1 MHFLQIE
8 MQSHC
13 WKLEDAYEERLKT
26 QKDVLTPGTSPT
38 QSTPVSPAS
47 PLTVSE
53 SSYDS
58 PEVILIPS
66 SGEEDNLAEPIE
78 CILEPYITNSTSTQD
93 VSGNKALYP
102 IPDLKITQCSSGE
115 EEVEE
120 EDSVTQEKMS
130 PEPTDIP
137 QSEEEPQALEE
148 SFETVPIS
156 VICEIPSSKHVVE
169 KTAISPL
176 SPPTSPAVSS
186 PDSNMELTTAP
197 SSSPVSGQTSELTTP
212 ASPSVAEI
220 SAPVVIHMPDLV
232 SEQATTHPSATAPV
246 ASSTQFI
253 GSPSPVIPPHVSK
266 NAGTPSEILVSKPT
280 PGPKPTPALK
290 PTVIS
295 KPTQETVPTPDS
307 VSSCTLD
314 SYLQDLAQR
323 PLAGAIHE
331 PLSAAESATT
341 DKQAVAPIIPPKVDH
356 VKTPP
361 TTVAT
366 PIVQSHKGPLTQTSV
381 IVQMPDLVSPVLDHP
396 VQKKSPVSVPS
407 LPSTALRNQ
416 IPTTTPIVAQMPDLV
431 TSPSQSISVTF
442 PVPSLTYSPLPAIVS
457 AVDQAPIS
465 VPTMVSAS
473 IPAKVLSTDQTSS
486 AVEQVATP
494 LSAQSSIPALAKEI
508 QPPTSVSIQIPIQR
522 PAETRPHMTPQLGQ
536 GATVSPPASHGE
548 HIAAKTVSVVSPTV
562 SKTVAF
568 GASPSQP
575 VQSMLTN
582 IQERMVEIQK
592 EIVSDDGISSQQSVS
607 QIISPVVQTQQG
619 QVVVRLP
626 NLENVAVKTTIEDGR
641 GHPVIVSVSP
651 FTYPATISSFITD
664 STVPPCVTSAKPH
677 VPQERTDKPVISFPS
692 PPPASPPEL
701 PYSAVPKSDFNQ
713 QKSIPTPSSVT
724 VTLPEPPPNVASI
737 NIKPAVTP
745 THKSPPPVPPKPV
758 CIPPGL
764 VFSHRSRESV
774 QPPVSPEP
782 VVVQAVRAATLPR
795 TREPPNALSLS
806 LTAPVE
812 TKHSASSPKSPLSPR
827 FARTLE
833 TYVVITLPSEPG
845 SPVEGITTQAPMR
858 RSSLPT
864 PRQHVPSDAPRVF
877 APSAVDAP
885 CH

>member
-1 MHFLQIE
+1 
-8 MQSHC
+8 
-13 WKLEDAYEERLKT
+13 
-26 QKDVLTPGTSPT
+26 
-38 QSTPVSPAS
+38 
-47 PLTVSE
+47 
-53 SSYDS
+53 
-58 PEVILIPS
+58 
-66 SGEEDNLAEPIE
+66 
-78 CILEPYITNSTSTQD
+78 
-93 VSGNKALYP
+93 
-102 IPDLKITQCSSGE
+102 
-115 EEVEE
+115 
-120 EDSVTQEKMS
+120 MS

-396 VQKKSPVSVPS
+396 VQK
-407 LPSTALRNQ
+407 
-416 IPTTTPIVAQMPDLV
+416 
-431 TSPSQSISVTF
+431 
-442 PVPSLTYSPLPAIVS
+442 
-457 AVDQAPIS
+457 
-465 VPTMVSAS
+465 
-473 IPAKVLSTDQTSS
+473 
-486 AVEQVATP
+486 
-494 LSAQSSIPALAKEI
+494 
-508 QPPTSVSIQIPIQR
+508 
-522 PAETRPHMTPQLGQ
+522 
-536 GATVSPPASHGE
+536 
-548 HIAAKTVSVVSPTV
+548 
-562 SKTVAF
+562 
-568 GASPSQP
+568 
-575 VQSMLTN
+575 
-582 IQERMVEIQK
+582 
-592 EIVSDDGISSQQSVS
+592 
-607 QIISPVVQTQQG
+607 
-619 QVVVRLP
+619 
-626 NLENVAVKTTIEDGR
+626 NLQ
-641 GHPVIVSVSP
+641 
-651 FTYPATISSFITD
+651 FQ
-664 STVPPCVTSAKPH
+664 C
-677 VPQERTDKPVISFPS
+677 
-692 PPPASPPEL
+692 L
-701 PYSAVPKSDFNQ
+701 
-713 QKSIPTPSSVT
+713 
-724 VTLPEPPPNVASI
+724 
-737 NIKPAVTP
+737 
-745 THKSPPPVPPKPV
+745 
-758 CIPPGL
+758 
-764 VFSHRSRESV
+764 
-774 QPPVSPEP
+774 
-782 VVVQAVRAATLPR
+782 
-795 TREPPNALSLS
+795 
-806 LTAPVE
+806 
-812 TKHSASSPKSPLSPR
+812 
-827 FARTLE
+827 
-833 TYVVITLPSEPG
+833 
-845 SPVEGITTQAPMR
+845 
-858 RSSLPT
+858 
-864 PRQHVPSDAPRVF
+864 
-877 APSAVDAP
+877 P
-885 CH
+885 CHPLHSGIRFLQLHPLLHRCQTWLHLHLNQYLWPFQYLL